1 MFVCVDAELSQFPQ
15 RTINGYKLDLFGLYH
30 NVVARGGF
38 PRETNGSASKVPWS
52 WSREIFQGMANY
64 TIDNRCTSVGH
75 DLIQSYKKYLLD
87 YEEKHPEDVHTE
99 GLNKKVASTIPR
111 GEKTIRV
118 KLSTGAPRK
127 RPASGDPRGGRGR
140 GRGRGRPR
148 GSGRGRGRPRAAVA
162 PRRGNNFNF
171 SIGNRVRVYWPSDD
185 TWYSGMV
192 VMQET
197 TPEGVVYS
205 KIDYDD
211 GDEEVL
217 NLANEICECLDEDED
232 GLVYRPRPSSRRGVD
247 GGAPGRLALEYHG
260 GHENETMREPISMEQ
275 VLEAMNCREA
285 ARGLYELS
293 GERHE
298 GRETFR
304 LGYMMGVRR
313 AAFKAVDV
321 MHAIL
326 ARAFPEGDPM
336 RDLVTRE
343 DLHKA
348 VVDGTYEAEAE
359 SDREEEPPEDE
370 ANDPI
375 ETKNYDAPWPKDK
388 NVPTEQEV
396 LEELEGLR
404 ARAAE
409 EKLKRATSVQSLD
422 ADGNPKLVLKMKRSK
437 SESGGDLVNN
447 PVADA
452 TAATDVTDAA
462 TSSQPPNASADAS
475 GPVDADVSATPL
487 ADQRR
492 IALNKIVNVE
502 YAGDKTV
509 LRWLDNH
516 GWGHFAGAF
525 AAYGVSRRVLNYLT
539 MTDLE
544 NMHVDASV
552 RESIFKA
559 LDRRR
564 KRNEKYRLKGT

>member
-1 MFVCVDAELSQFPQ
+1 M
-15 RTINGYKLDLFGLYH
+15 
-30 NVVARGGF
+30 
-38 PRETNGSASKVPWS
+38 
-52 WSREIFQGMANY
+52 
-64 TIDNRCTSVGH
+64 
-75 DLIQSYKKYLLD
+75 
-87 YEEKHPEDVHTE
+87 
-99 GLNKKVASTIPR
+99 
-111 GEKTIRV
+111 
-118 KLSTGAPRK
+118 
-127 RPASGDPRGGRGR
+127 
-140 GRGRGRPR
+140 
-148 GSGRGRGRPRAAVA
+148 
-162 PRRGNNFNF
+162 
-171 SIGNRVRVYWPSDD
+171 RVYWPSDD

-275 VLEAMNCREA
+275 ILEAMNCREA

-422 ADGNPKLVLKMKRSK
+422 ADGNPKLVLKMKRAK

-462 TSSQPPNASADAS
+462 TSSQPPNASAD
-475 GPVDADVSATPL
+475 VS
-487 ADQRR
+487 
-492 IALNKIVNVE
+492 
-502 YAGDKTV
+502 
-509 LRWLDNH
+509 
-516 GWGHFAGAF
+516 
-525 AAYGVSRRVLNYLT
+525 
-539 MTDLE
+539 
-544 NMHVDASV
+544 
-552 RESIFKA
+552 
-559 LDRRR
+559 
-564 KRNEKYRLKGT
+564 

>member
-1 MFVCVDAELSQFPQ
+1 
-15 RTINGYKLDLFGLYH
+15 
-30 NVVARGGF
+30 
-38 PRETNGSASKVPWS
+38 
-52 WSREIFQGMANY
+52 MANY
-64 TIDNRCTSVGH
+64 TVDNRCTSVGH

-275 VLEAMNCREA
+275 ILEAMNCREA

-404 ARAAE
+404 ARAERLPAD
-409 EKLKRATSVQSLD
+409 LD
-422 ADGNPKLVLKMKRSK
+422 RHSTHARDEVMSHERTHEQYHREPSRQAVK
-437 SESGGDLVNN
+437 SGDTESQGEITV
-447 PVADA
+447 PVR
-452 TAATDVTDAA
+452 
-462 TSSQPPNASADAS
+462 
-475 GPVDADVSATPL
+475 ADVSPRPRGCL
-487 ADQRR
+487 RRR
-492 IALNKIVNVE
+492 IR
-502 YAGDKTV
+502 T
-509 LRWLDNH
+509 
-516 GWGHFAGAF
+516 
-525 AAYGVSRRVLNYLT
+525 
-539 MTDLE
+539 
-544 NMHVDASV
+544 
-552 RESIFKA
+552 RERQLYERFP
-559 LDRRR
+559 LRRR
-564 KRNEKYRLKGT
+564 AREGVRLEVVAHQPETKLRVEDEGHPARRGGGENAPHPIVAPKRAVEVPREGIEQLLGLHQREAAERVGKANVGDAARLREVLQQHAARVRAAARWINVGARKLGADSAWSGKNEGSGQAGRAAHT